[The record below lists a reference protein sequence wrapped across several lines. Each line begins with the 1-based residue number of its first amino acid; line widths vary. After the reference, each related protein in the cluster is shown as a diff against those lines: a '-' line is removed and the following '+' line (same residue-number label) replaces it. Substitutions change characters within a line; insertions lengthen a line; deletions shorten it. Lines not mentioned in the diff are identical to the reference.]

1 MIEQRRD
8 AHRGSAGLSLTWQGL
23 ISRVR
28 LLSRYMS
35 VYRRLLTVGM
45 RPLNA
50 APGTPSASSTTDR
63 KPPYPSTRRESS
75 GEGGVPR
82 GKRGVMQAAG
92 ASGLR
97 GSLEG
102 GMSLSEKSMFDA
114 RAAGGEGVTDEGD
127 DDGRGSDER
136 WTINWVGGSSAE
148 IRKLA
153 EQIRTRF
160 GRGQLV
166 RKFYSA
172 EARRELQ
179 VSEAEMRGML
189 ALEME
194 LSVEEILVYR
204 DVARKSI
211 EKSAAG
217 HAPAGVVGRTFQWLA
232 GTAVAAPR

>member
-50 APGTPSASSTTDR
+50 ASPAPATTAHKPPHPSA
-63 KPPYPSTRRESS
+63 RREST
-75 GEGGVPR
+75 GEGAR
-82 GKRGVMQAAG
+82 GKTGVMQASG

-97 GSLEG
+97 GKLEG
-102 GMSLSEKSMFDA
+102 GVSMSEKAMFDA
-114 RAAGGEGVTDEGD
+114 GAAGGEGVLVDGD
-127 DDGRGSDER
+127 GDGRGSGEER
-136 WTINWVGGSSAE
+136 WTMNWVGGSSAE

-160 GRGQLV
+160 GRGALV
-166 RKFYSA
+166 RKYYST

-179 VSEAEMRGML
+179 VSR
-189 ALEME
+189 
-194 LSVEEILVYR
+194 VRV
-204 DVARKSI
+204 
-211 EKSAAG
+211 
-217 HAPAGVVGRTFQWLA
+217 FQ
-232 GTAVAAPR
+232 G